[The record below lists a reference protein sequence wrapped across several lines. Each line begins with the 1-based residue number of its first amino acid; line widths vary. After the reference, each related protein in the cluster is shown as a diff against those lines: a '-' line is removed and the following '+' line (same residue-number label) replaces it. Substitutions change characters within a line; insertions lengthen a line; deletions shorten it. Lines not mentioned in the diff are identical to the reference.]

1 MIDESGYVRQECGR
15 PFGLRELGRAQ
26 ARNRAE
32 GLDRCAPGRYNR
44 RMADP
49 GESKWKKIR
58 SLPGRLYAE
67 QMQDILKQEGIPSL
81 LKGDDVGIFGPGA
94 GSGSSVLGIMLW
106 VPEQFEARAKE
117 LVEAYLDGI

>member
-1 MIDESGYVRQECGR
+1 LEVFGERAIGETGKCR
-15 PFGLRELGRAQ
+15 PGEG
-26 ARNRAE
+26 ARWGGE
-32 GLDRCAPGRYNR
+32 LDRCAQDRYNKH
-44 RMADP
+44 MADP
-49 GESKWKKIR
+49 GESKWVKIR

-106 VPEQFEARAKE
+106 VPEEFSLRAKE
-117 LVEAYLDGI
+117 LVVAYLNGI

>member
-1 MIDESGYVRQECGR
+1 MKDS
-15 PFGLRELGRAQ
+15 
-26 ARNRAE
+26 
-32 GLDRCAPGRYNR
+32 
-44 RMADP
+44 
-49 GESKWKKIR
+49 GESKWVKIR

-94 GSGSSVLGIMLW
+94 GSGSSVLEITLW
-106 VPEQFEARAKE
+106 VPGEFETRARE